1 MKKIFTLLTLVVATL
16 VSATAERCDTVV
28 TLVRPDSVVVTIAP
42 ASLSVKTGGQRYGQ
56 SYTYEY
62 TSETEE
68 ADISSGWD
76 IALPFTRSLSDNTDS
91 ATRPKRK
98 ARRWS
103 TLSFEQ
109 LYVGLTRSV
118 DAPDGMRGG
127 WEIGLSNILGLRY
140 IPVAGGP
147 AFTLGMGMGYRS
159 ANVSHGAYLDVERGV
174 VSLVPTSADMKASSR
189 IHIFRLEFPLMLK
202 QTIYRGLAVKVGGI
216 LNLNTYMKATTKTTV
231 DGRTGK
237 VGYKGLHQRFAT
249 IDLYGAIGFSG
260 NMSLYARYSPA
271 RVFDTCFGPD
281 FNQLSFGITFG
292 F

>member
-1 MKKIFTLLTLVVATL
+1 MKKIFTLLILVAATL
-16 VSATAERCDTVV
+16 VSVAAERSDTVV
-28 TLVRPDSVVVTIAP
+28 TLVRPDSVVVTVAP
-42 ASLSVKTGGQRYGQ
+42 TSFSVKAGGQRHGQ

-62 TSETEE
+62 TSESET
-68 ADISSGWD
+68 ADLAEGWD
-76 IALPFTRSLSDNTDS
+76 IALPFTRSLSDDTKS
-91 ATRPKRK
+91 ATRPKQK
-98 ARRWS
+98 ARQWS

-109 LYVGLTRSV
+109 LYVGLTRCV

-127 WEIGLSNILGLRY
+127 WEIGLSNIMGLRY
-140 IPVAGGP
+140 SPFVGGP

-159 ANVSHGAYLDVERGV
+159 ANVGHGAYLDVERGV
-174 VSLVPTSADMKASSR
+174 VALVPTPDDMKASSR

-216 LNLNTYMKATTKTTV
+216 LNFNTYMKATTKTTV

-237 VGYKGLHQRFAT
+237 EGFKGLHQRFAT

-260 NMSLYARYSPA
+260 DVSLYARYSPA
-271 RVFDTCFGPD
+271 RVFDAGFGPD
-281 FNQLSFGITFG
+281 FNQLSFGITLG